1 MKKIMFV
8 LAMTAGA
15 FFATERINAQN
26 TTPVQKSEE
35 SRVERKKELA
45 NTKVELEK
53 KEAKYAE
60 KEKEYQEKLNQ
71 LESDYKAKKV
81 SAKEYET
88 SKIDL
93 ETQRNNARK
102 AADEIKAERKRV
114 TDEIKS
120 LE

>member
-1 MKKIMFV
+1 MKKMFLV
-8 LAMTAGA
+8 AALMMGSLI
-15 FFATERINAQN
+15 ATNGLNAQS
-26 TTPVQKSEE
+26 TTPVQKSED

-81 SAKEYET
+81 SAKDYET
-88 SKIDL
+88 TKIDL

-114 TDEIKS
+114 GEEIKS